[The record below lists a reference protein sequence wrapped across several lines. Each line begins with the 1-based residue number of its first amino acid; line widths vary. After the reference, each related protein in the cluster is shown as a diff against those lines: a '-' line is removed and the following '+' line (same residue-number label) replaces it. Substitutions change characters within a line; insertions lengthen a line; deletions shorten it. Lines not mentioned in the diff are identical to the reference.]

1 MIQIDNNK
9 ENEKNQMEIL
19 VDLNKKGKEIDW
31 RNKKINNILLA
42 ESYKRLKLKKAYR
55 VLECGTYLEF
65 KKSKDN
71 PNLKKLSGA
80 NFCKDRLCPMCSWR
94 RSLKIF
100 GQVSKIMDKLQ
111 EENSYEFLF
120 LTLTS
125 KNVYGKN
132 LREEL
137 DKLFYGINKFFKIT
151 KIKKSIKGWFRA
163 LEVTHNLNEKSESY
177 NTYHPHFHIIL
188 VVNKSYFKKRDLFIT
203 QEEWKK
209 FWQKSL
215 KINYVPI
222 VDIRKINNKKNKKD
236 IKSAVAESAKYTI
249 KDNDYIVLG
258 NEKLTDESVYI
269 LNDSLKNR
277 RLTAFGGEFKK
288 VHKLLNL
295 DDAEKDDLINT
306 DNEEDEIREDIESVI
321 ERYRWH
327 IGIKQYIKF

>member
-1 MIQIDNNK
+1 MFQDDNSK
-9 ENEKNQMEIL
+9 RLEKNQMEIL
-19 VDLNKKGKEIDW
+19 TDINKKGRKIDW
-31 RNKKINNILLA
+31 RKKKMSNILLA

-55 VLECGTYLEF
+55 VMGCGTYLEF

-71 PNLKKLSGA
+71 PNLKKLVGA

-120 LTLTS
+120 LTLTV
-125 KNVYGKN
+125 KNVNGEN
-132 LREEL
+132 LGEEL
-137 DKLFYGINKFFKIT
+137 DKLFYGIKKFMLIT

-163 LEVTHNLNEKSESY
+163 LEVTHNLNEESDNF

-188 VVNKSYFKKRDLFIT
+188 VVNKSYFKNKNLYIT
-203 QEEWKK
+203 QEEWKS

-215 KINYVPI
+215 KVDYEPI
-222 VDIRKINNKKNKKD
+222 VDVRRINGKKNKKD
-236 IKSAVAESAKYTI
+236 IKSVVAESAKYTV
-249 KDNDYIVLG
+249 KDNDYIVFG
-258 NEKLTDESVYI
+258 NEELTDESVYI

-288 VHKLLNL
+288 IHKLLKL
-295 DDAEKDDLINT
+295 DDAEKDNLINT
-306 DNEEDEIREDIESVI
+306 DNNDDNMRDDIETVI
-321 ERYRWH
+321 EAYKWH
-327 IGIKQYIKF
+327 VGINQYIKF